1 MISCKGYPFYDSWGV
16 DKNEDWYYPN
26 ISLMNCE
33 FEIKPIWVFKT
44 ADCMPWMIP
53 GEIYYVDAVT
63 GEMLIRKLVY

>member
-1 MISCKGYPFYDSWGV
+1 
-16 DKNEDWYYPN
+16 
-26 ISLMNCE
+26 MNCE